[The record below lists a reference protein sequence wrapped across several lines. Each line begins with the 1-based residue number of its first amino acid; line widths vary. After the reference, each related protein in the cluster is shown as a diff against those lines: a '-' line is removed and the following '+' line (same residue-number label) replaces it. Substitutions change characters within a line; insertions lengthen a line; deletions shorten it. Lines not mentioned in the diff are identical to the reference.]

1 MSSGKFLINIHFADI
16 YHFLLI
22 SIITQNVQSN
32 YHYVKCFH
40 PMTCSRHL
48 NLTDFEMGASCS
60 IALQSKAK
68 TDRSDHIFIFT
79 TKYSIVI

>member
-1 MSSGKFLINIHFADI
+1 MSSGKFLINIHFANI
-16 YHFLLI
+16 YHFLLNL
-22 SIITQNVQSN
+22 IITQNAQSN
-32 YHYVKCFH
+32 YYYVKCFH
-40 PMTCSRHL
+40 SMTCSRHL

-68 TDRSDHIFIFT
+68 TDRSDHIFVFT